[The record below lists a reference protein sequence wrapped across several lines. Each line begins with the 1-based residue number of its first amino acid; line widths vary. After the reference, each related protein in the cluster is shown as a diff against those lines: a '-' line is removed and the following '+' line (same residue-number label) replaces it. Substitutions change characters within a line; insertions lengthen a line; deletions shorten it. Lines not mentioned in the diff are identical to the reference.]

1 LLSETFKEKA
11 KVDIGVDELRE
22 KLGDPG
28 WQPKE
33 ES

>member
-11 KVDIGVDELRE
+11 KVDISVEEPRE

-28 WQPKE
+28 WQPE
-33 ES
+33 DES